1 MFNNTIDYIVR
12 ERRNKRL
19 SYGDI
24 GRALGYKNIGKIS
37 SKIADFEH
45 YGNIDKELFK
55 RIVDI
60 IGIDKEE
67 LNKMIKMDREIAEK
81 RFEELCKQPFKMHI
95 VIRFMAAVYG
105 RKELPEG
112 IKTEEEALKYAI
124 KYAKENKR
132 HICLNPSRKKRIWIN
147 PEGGACIQ
155 DLSPYSEECPYM
167 QIGNKRFL
175 FSVE

>member
-1 MFNNTIDYIVR
+1 
-12 ERRNKRL
+12 
-19 SYGDI
+19 
-24 GRALGYKNIGKIS
+24 
-37 SKIADFEH
+37 
-45 YGNIDKELFK
+45 
-55 RIVDI
+55 
-60 IGIDKEE
+60 
-67 LNKMIKMDREIAEK
+67 MIKMDREIAEK
-81 RFEELCKQPFKMHI
+81 RFEELCKQPFKTHI

-105 RKELPEG
+105 RKELPEN

-132 HICLNPSRKKRIWIN
+132 HICLNPSRRKRIWIN

-155 DLSPYSEECPYM
+155 ELSPHSEECPYM